1 MSVDLVL
8 DNLGLILAGLGL
20 LLLLIFTIAAR
31 RGFRPAL
38 RDLGAYRTLPEQV
51 GQAVE
56 TGGRLHI
63 SLGPGGLIGR
73 EAGTTLAALS
83 VLDAA
88 SAASVISDE
97 LPVATTGD
105 ATTLLAAADTVRRA
119 YERVDNLEKYET
131 KAVRLVALDA
141 MAMAAGT
148 TSIIADDG
156 VQANVLVGSFGQ
168 EAALMTEAG
177 HRQRIPQTLG
187 SDRLEGQAVALAMAD
202 HPLIGEEVY
211 AARAYLDRTPTAV
224 GGLAAEDILRWVIV
238 ALIVGGVVLQTL
250 GML

>member
-1 MSVDLVL
+1 MIDLVL
-8 DNLGLILAGLGL
+8 ANLGLILAGLGFL
-20 LLLLIFTIAAR
+20 LLLAFTIAAH
-31 RGFRPAL
+31 RGFRPTL
-38 RDLGAYRTLPEQV
+38 RDLSAYRALPEQV

-73 EAGTTLAALS
+73 EAGTTIAALS

-105 ATTLLAAADTVRRA
+105 ATTLPAAADTLRRA
-119 YERVDNLEKYET
+119 YQQVDNLAGYET

-141 MAMAAGT
+141 VAMAAGA

-177 HRQRIPQTLG
+177 YRQRIPQTLG
-187 SDRLEGQAVALAMAD
+187 SDRLEGQAVAMAMAD

-211 AARAYLDRTPTAV
+211 AARAYLNRTPSAV
-224 GGLAAEDILRWVIV
+224 GGLAAEDVLRWVIV
-238 ALIVGGVVLQTL
+238 ALIAAGVVLETL